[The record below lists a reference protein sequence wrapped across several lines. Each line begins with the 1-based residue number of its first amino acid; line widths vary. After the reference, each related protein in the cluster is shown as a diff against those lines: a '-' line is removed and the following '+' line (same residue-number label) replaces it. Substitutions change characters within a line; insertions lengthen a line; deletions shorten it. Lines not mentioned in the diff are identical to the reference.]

1 MTIEEFETLLLA
13 HGADPARW
21 PADRRAGA
29 EALLARDAAA
39 RALLAEAERHD
50 AALAEAVR
58 VSAAGGGL
66 ASRIIAA
73 LDQEPRGEREFGLGR
88 LFAYAGASAA
98 VALLAGFLLGQ
109 SLLAPD
115 PARGMLA
122 LVGGD
127 FTELEALP

>member
-39 RALLAEAERHD
+39 RALLAEAKRLD
-50 AALAEAVR
+50 AAIAAAAR
-58 VSAAGGGL
+58 VPAGDGAL
-66 ASRIIAA
+66 ASRILAA
-73 LDQEPRGEREFGLGR
+73 LEQEPRGEREFGLGR
-88 LFAYAGASAA
+88 LLAWAGSSAA

-109 SLLAPD
+109 NLLAPD
-115 PARGMLA
+115 PAHGMLA